1 MVESFPETAQDF
13 KGLQSVKTHDLEIL
27 LKFSGVEDRVRANRM
42 AEWSVVLDWNLGGSV
57 TATHALRRAMHEIA
71 ARKGSFTLFALFM
84 RADDPGTWDLVISAP
99 WLDRG
104 KLKAL
109 GELVDLLAKSIGRQ
123 ALQQFSRVEAV
134 PGNHPSVQFI
144 LRDIPVEDGERQ
156 VQSTD
161 LFGLEIERG
170 IIFRAWRPAAKRPA
184 TKALHPAA
192 AGSSRSR
199 G

>member
-1 MVESFPETAQDF
+1 M
-13 KGLQSVKTHDLEIL
+13 
-27 LKFSGVEDRVRANRM
+27 
-42 AEWSVVLDWNLGGSV
+42 

-84 RADDPGTWDLVISAP
+84 RADAPFMRADDPGTWDLVVSAP

-170 IIFRAWRPAAKRPA
+170 IIFRAWRPAAKKPA
-184 TKALHPAA
+184 SKALHPAT